1 MSAVP
6 QTRNLK
12 RTFADDLM
20 DTQYRIRNENAAL
33 KKEVTKLKRE
43 LGATNDAVN
52 TWMHEAQETEVDY
65 IEVEER
71 MDNQYTK
78 HVNDLI
84 EKNKKIEE
92 KNAII
97 NNLMSTIG
105 TERRKAKAT
114 EAAQKHPAW
123 YTKHMERTYNKY
135 FQVLNDAGV
144 HPMSEFAKQDTVDLQ
159 QKYSNHMSPK
169 AIDDLNHRAEDF
181 ACFTAESINNLFPGF
196 Y

>member
-20 DTQYRIRNENAAL
+20 DTQYRIRGENATL

-43 LGATNDAVN
+43 LDATNDAVN

-84 EKNKKIEE
+84 EKNKEIEE

-114 EAAQKHPAW
+114 KAAQKPPEW
-123 YTKHMERTYNKY
+123 YTKHMDRTYRKY

-144 HPMSEFAKQDTVDLQ
+144 HPMSDFAKQDTVDLQ
-159 QKYSNHMSPK
+159 KEYSNHISSKDM
-169 AIDDLNHRAEDF
+169 DDLNHRAEDF